1 MANNLTVDT
10 ITGGGPTLATDDVS
24 SVHYPVNKLAFGADN
39 TATWVSSTDGLPVE
53 VLSNPFQTIDVAVGA
68 ADIGVGLLAKHK
80 EDQVHLSSADGDY
93 DILTLDSLGSL
104 HVNAEAHHVFDGMN
118 SASGWTVLGNDAAN
132 LATTKKHATGTDAL
146 TFDKVNGAA
155 NTTIAGIQKTLS
167 SVDLGAVSPHDLLQT
182 AFYIPDLTDVSYIF
196 LRLGTDNTNY
206 NEWRISDT
214 SLTAATFEVASFVV
228 GDPNYTGIT
237 GNGWNPAAVT
247 WMAVGVGFDA
257 ETNTLSGIIF
267 DEVSYHTN
275 QHTSASLNA
284 EVSSSVSSPNVKLNG
299 FGGSTDTG
307 NGVSGNGT
315 LRVTVASDSTGVL
328 SVDDNAGSLT
338 VDNDGTF
345 AVQAAQSGTWTVD
358 LGTTDNAVL
367 DSIAAAVK
375 NETGAVTDGIMIQG
389 DDGTDRKNIN
399 VDPTTGDV
407 QVDVTNTVTVTG
419 TVTTDAGT
427 GVATSANQTTIIGH
441 VDGIEGL
448 LTTMDADTSTIAGA
462 VSGTEMQVDVVAA
475 LPAGT
480 NNIGDVDIAT
490 ITAGSNLIGD
500 VGLSGAR
507 ISGGTTPFRDIDA
520 DEAAIEISDTQA
532 QLYWVH
538 CMNLTAA
545 VLYLHFYNVAD
556 TGVTVGTT
564 TPTLTFAIPTQGDT
578 NGAGF
583 ALSVPNG
590 IAFGTA
596 LSAAVTTT
604 VGGSA
609 GPAANGCI
617 LNVGYAN

>member
-24 SVHYPVNKLAFGADN
+24 SVHYPVNKLAFGVDN

-53 VLSNPFQTIDVAVGA
+53 VLSNPFQTIDAAVGA
-68 ADIGVGLLAKHK
+68 ADIGVGLLAKHQ

-104 HVNAEAHHVFDGMN
+104 HVNAEA
-118 SASGWTVLGNDAAN
+118 SASGWTVLGNDTAN

-146 TFDKVNGAA
+146 TFDKVDGAA
-155 NTTIAGIQKTLS
+155 NTTIAGIQKTIS

-182 AFYIPDLTDVSYIF
+182 AFYIPDLTDVSYVF

-206 NEWRISDT
+206 NEWRISDAN
-214 SLTAATFEVASFVV
+214 LTAATFEVASFVL
-228 GDPNYTGIT
+228 GDPNYAGIT
-237 GNGWNPAAVT
+237 GNGWNPTAVT
-247 WMAVGVGFDA
+247 WMAVGVGFDT
-257 ETNTLSGIIF
+257 ETNTLAGIIY

-328 SVDDNAGSLT
+328 SIDDNAGSLT

-358 LGTTDNAVL
+358 LGSTDNAVL

-419 TVTTDAGT
+419 TITADAGT
-427 GVATSANQTTIIGH
+427 GVATSANQSTIIGH

-448 LTTMDADTSTIAGA
+448 LTTVDADTSTIAGA

-490 ITAGSNLIGD
+490 ITAGANLIGD

-507 ISGGTTPFRDIDA
+507 ISGGTTPFRDI
-520 DEAAIEISDTQA
+520 
-532 QLYWVH
+532 
-538 CMNLTAA
+538 
-545 VLYLHFYNVAD
+545 LHFYNVAD

-590 IAFGTA
+590 IAFSTA